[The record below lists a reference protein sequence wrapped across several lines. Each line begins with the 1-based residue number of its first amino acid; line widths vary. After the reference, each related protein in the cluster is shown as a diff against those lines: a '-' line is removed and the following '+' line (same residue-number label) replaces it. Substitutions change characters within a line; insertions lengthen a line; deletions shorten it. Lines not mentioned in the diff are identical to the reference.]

1 MDKGLSV
8 KGEIIFITIYK
19 LIDDI
24 LRFFLGILLILFN
37 FDLHNAILYFFKNEI
52 VKDPNDLFFHFLM
65 RHVREN
71 SINFAQILA
80 LLLIIFAFL
89 EIIFLIGL
97 ILRKKWGGIGFFCMQ
112 FVWVPVDLMIISK
125 FLLFS
130 KVITIILDL
139 VIIWFMIRLLIS
151 PKGYFKK

>member
-71 SINFAQILA
+71 
-80 LLLIIFAFL
+80 
-89 EIIFLIGL
+89 
-97 ILRKKWGGIGFFCMQ
+97 
-112 FVWVPVDLMIISK
+112 
-125 FLLFS
+125 
-130 KVITIILDL
+130 
-139 VIIWFMIRLLIS
+139 
-151 PKGYFKK
+151 

>member
-1 MDKGLSV
+1 MYEK
-8 KGEIIFITIYK
+8 
-19 LIDDI
+19 
-24 LRFFLGILLILFN
+24 
-37 FDLHNAILYFFKNEI
+37 
-52 VKDPNDLFFHFLM
+52 
-65 RHVREN
+65 
-71 SINFAQILA
+71 INFAHILA